1 MQKMREDDRKITAQ
15 DMLLADAIE
24 TAINAE
30 MEVERLQKENDRL
43 NGWHYK
49 VCYLICIAGIV
60 ASFIGLIGAMYG

>member
-1 MQKMREDDRKITAQ
+1 MQEMRKDDREITAQ

-43 NGWHYK
+43 NGWRYRF
-49 VCYLICIAGIV
+49 CYLICIAGII
-60 ASFIGLIGAMYG
+60 ASFIGIIGALYG

>member
-15 DMLLADAIE
+15 DMLLADAIG

-43 NGWHYK
+43 NKWHYK
-49 VCYLICIAGIV
+49 MCYLICIAGIIT
-60 ASFIGLIGAMYG
+60 SFIGIIGVLYG

>member
-30 MEVERLQKENDRL
+30 MEVERLKKENDRL

-49 VCYLICIAGIV
+49 ACYLICIAGIIV
-60 ASFIGLIGAMYG
+60 SFIGLIGALYG